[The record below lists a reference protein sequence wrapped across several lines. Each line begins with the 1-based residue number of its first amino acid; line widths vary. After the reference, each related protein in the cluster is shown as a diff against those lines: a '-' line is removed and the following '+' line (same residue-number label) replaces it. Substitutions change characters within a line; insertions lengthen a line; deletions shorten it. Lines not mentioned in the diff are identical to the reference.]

1 MATMTRKHSWT
12 GLALTCAGAAVL
24 FGLTT
29 IEACAKADDEAP
41 AVDGGGLEAA
51 PDVSKETGNGG
62 SAGEAGGTGGTSGAA
77 GTGGSSGKGG
87 SPATGGSGGG
97 TGGVG
102 GDDGGG
108 TPDGSVPCGTKF
120 CWAMVCVPD
129 AGFPNI
135 TMTPCCTD
143 TDECGVVV
151 LSINCVTPT
160 QAQGLGFEC
169 TPK

>member
-1 MATMTRKHSWT
+1 MERMSKHSWT
-12 GLALTCAGAAVL
+12 SLALTCAGAAVL

-29 IEACAKADDEAP
+29 VQACAKADDETPVIDAGTG
-41 AVDGGGLEAA
+41 ADVT
-51 PDVSKETGNGG
+51 PDVSKETGTGG
-62 SAGEAGGTGGTSGAA
+62 GAGEAGG
-77 GTGGSSGKGG
+77 GGSSGASGNAGKGG
-87 SPATGGSGGG
+87 NPGKGGSGGG
-97 TGGVG
+97 AGGAA

-108 TPDGSVPCGTKF
+108 TPDGSVPCGTTF

-135 TMTPCCTD
+135 TMEPCCTD

-151 LSINCVTPT
+151 LSVNCVTPT